1 MPKKICGIRVLN
13 VGKNA
18 TLKEIYRQ
26 ARKEFTAADLAKFCR
41 NGPMISGEQFLADME
56 AIHEK
61 ALRQKKKKKK

>member
-13 VGKNA
+13 VGKKT

-26 ARKEFTAADLAKFCR
+26 TRKELTASQLPKVCR
-41 NGPMISGEQFLADME
+41 HGPMISGDQFLADME
-56 AIHEK
+56 AIHQK